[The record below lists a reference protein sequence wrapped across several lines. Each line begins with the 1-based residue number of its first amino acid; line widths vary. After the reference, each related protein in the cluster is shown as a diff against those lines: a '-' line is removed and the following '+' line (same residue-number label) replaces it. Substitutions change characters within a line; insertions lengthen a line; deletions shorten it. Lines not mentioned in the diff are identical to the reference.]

1 MEYQIINGGDA
12 SIDFEKE
19 GSFSDVKIT
28 NKEVGAKATYFS
40 VKVDGKN
47 KKFYVQSPSLLV
59 PKGIDVYDSPD
70 GTQKYYLELSLST
83 NNIEEELVKEINN
96 FKEMINEYDEYN
108 VQQGILNGQSWIG
121 KKTPSEELVR
131 DKYNPMLRY
140 SKDENGERNDQYPPS
155 IRFRL
160 YKGQDGKFT
169 TKCYDSQKNEVELD
183 EAIQKG
189 CRVKVLYHQQS
200 CWLNKNTGYGASN
213 KLLQI
218 KVYPST
224 KITGYAFIDDEEEED
239 CADNAEEENLQEEE
253 DSVEVEETNEL
264 DAGVEETEPPAVE
277 EKPKKGGRKKK
288 TSP

>member
-12 SIDFEKE
+12 SIDFDKE

-40 VKVDGKN
+40 IKVDGKN

-83 NNIEEELVKEINN
+83 NNIDEELVKEISN

-108 VQQGILNGQSWIG
+108 VQQGIKNGQSWIG

-189 CRVKVLYHQQS
+189 SRVKVLYHQQS

-239 CADNAEEENLQEEE
+239 VADNAEEENLQEEE

-264 DAGVEETEPPAVE
+264 DAGVEETEPPVVE

-288 TSP
+288 TSA